1 MKVIKEG
8 QGRQPNPAGALPS
21 RLQSKPDSSS
31 LRSPAFT
38 PLRRQETNDQRKGYN
53 AARATG
59 PNAVCQR
66 PSANS
71 TWRPRNHFQP
81 CPGVQAF
88 QARPCSPD
96 AEQPTGRHRS
106 FSPPLASRSLPCSL
120 RGPTNAARSYLR
132 KWPTMSSKSPRFPP
146 HHCQEVHNQRDKHEA
161 GQQPPARLCMNTGAS
176 GPHTPSNR
184 QATTGHSA

>member
-71 TWRPRNHFQP
+71 TWRPAITSNPAQGFKHFKHDHVPPTPNNQQAATGPSAHLWRPGVCPAHSEDQQTPRALTSVSGPP
-81 CPGVQAF
+81 CPPSLQG
-88 QARPCSPD
+88 SPL
-96 AEQPTGRHRS
+96 TTS
-106 FSPPLASRSLPCSL
+106 KKSTISVTSTKLASNL
-120 RGPTNAARSYLR
+120 
-132 KWPTMSSKSPRFPP
+132 
-146 HHCQEVHNQRDKHEA
+146 
-161 GQQPPARLCMNTGAS
+161 QPG
-176 GPHTPSNR
+176 
-184 QATTGHSA
+184 SA